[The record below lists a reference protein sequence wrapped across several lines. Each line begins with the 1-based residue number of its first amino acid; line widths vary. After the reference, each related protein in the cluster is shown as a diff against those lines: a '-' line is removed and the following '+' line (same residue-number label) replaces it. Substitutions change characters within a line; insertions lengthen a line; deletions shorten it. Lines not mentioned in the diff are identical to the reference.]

1 MKTTALAALVAA
13 AIAGGA
19 VTAAAAPKPQD
30 TRRCV
35 SDADH
40 LNWWVFSNVSP
51 LAAGT
56 AVGVQ
61 GIYFTGARR
70 PAPFHGSAMMS
81 ADGSVRIGIFVH
93 SATGGTNDFTMSG
106 ITDGNFAGPVSFDSD
121 GDFKFNGTLQL
132 VSVACDTVSVP

>member
-1 MKTTALAALVAA
+1 MKRIALATLVAV
-13 AIAGGA
+13 A
-19 VTAAAAPKPQD
+19 VTAGTVTVGAAPKPQD

-35 SDADH
+35 TDSDH
-40 LNWWVFSNVSP
+40 LNFWVFSNVSP
-51 LAAGT
+51 PAAGT

-61 GIYFTGARR
+61 GIYFTNARR

-81 ADGSVRIGIFVH
+81 ADGSVRLGIFVH

-106 ITDGNFAGPVSFDSD
+106 ITDGNFVGPVSFDSD

-132 VSVACDTVSVP
+132 VAVACDTLSVP